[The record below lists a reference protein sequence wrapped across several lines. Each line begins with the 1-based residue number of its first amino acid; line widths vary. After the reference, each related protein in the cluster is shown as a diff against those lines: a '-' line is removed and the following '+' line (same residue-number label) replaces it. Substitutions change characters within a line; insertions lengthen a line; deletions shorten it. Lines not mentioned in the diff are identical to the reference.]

1 MLFVFGYRAN
11 KIRCKKISTLLH
23 NSARYPNVNMCS
35 VAVHFRQILDRD
47 DGTCEE
53 IPDSEIIVERTAYR
67 DNSSYYT
74 INGKRKH
81 FKEVAKLL
89 KKHHVDLDHNRFL
102 ILQVSYCEKYCT
114 FSVSYMTGLFF
125 RVKLNRFL

>member
-1 MLFVFGYRAN
+1 MFSIQQCFTAIIGPNGSGKSNVIDSMLFVFGYRAN

-35 VAVHFRQILDRD
+35 VAVHFRQVMDKED
-47 DGTCEE
+47 NTCDE
-53 IPDSEIIVERTAYR
+53 IPGSDIIVERTAFR

-74 INGKRKH
+74 INGKRVQ

-89 KKHHVDLDHNRFL
+89 KKHQVDLDHNRFL
-102 ILQVSYCEKYCT
+102 ILQV
-114 FSVSYMTGLFF
+114 
-125 RVKLNRFL
+125 N

>member
-23 NSARYPNVNMCS
+23 NSSDYPNATTCS
-35 VAVHFRQILDRD
+35 VAIHFRQIVDKEG
-47 DGTCEE
+47 GTCEE
-53 IPDSEIIVERTAYR
+53 VPDSEIIVERTAHR

-74 INGKRKH
+74 INGKRVQ

-89 KKHHVDLDHNRFL
+89 KNYSVDLDHNRFL
-102 ILQVSYCEKYCT
+102 ILQVNYCIHFQDLGQLKLASFY
-114 FSVSYMTGLFF
+114 
-125 RVKLNRFL
+125 RVKLNRLL